1 VEIQKCSVMEKVE
14 IRSLGVSEAEV
25 RAEGENRTISGYGVV
40 FNSESRDLN
49 GFTEVILPEAIEDVL
64 PRSDVFALLNHQFEK
79 GVLARCAYGQGSMT
93 LQVDNRGVKYSF
105 KAPKFNLGEEVLE
118 GVERGDIRSS
128 SFAFTIAPGGERW
141 DKRDDGTW
149 LRTVSKFDRIFDM
162 SPCYTGAYA
171 DTAVAKRS
179 LDAIKEMSE
188 PIKEEV
194 KPPVTVEVPDEPI
207 ISFQRSAA
215 TDLELAYRQYIQES
229 EFNELTR

>member
-1 VEIQKCSVMEKVE
+1 MEKVE

-79 GVLARCAYGQGSMT
+79 GVLARCAYGNGSMT

-105 KAPKFNLGEEVLE
+105 KAPKFNLGDEVLE

-141 DKRDDGTW
+141 DQKEDGTW
-149 LRTVSKFDRIFDM
+149 LRTISKFDRIFDM

-171 DTAVAKRS
+171 DTTVARRS
-179 LDAIKEMSE
+179 LDAIIEMSG
-188 PIKEEV
+188 PVKEET
-194 KPPVTVEVPDEPI
+194 KPPVTDEVVVEPI
-207 ISFQRSAA
+207 VEFQRSVA

>member
-1 VEIQKCSVMEKVE
+1 MGKME
-14 IRSLGVSEAEV
+14 IRSLGLEDAEV
-25 RAEGENRTISGYGVV
+25 RAEGESRTISGYGVV

-49 GFTEVILPEAIEDVL
+49 GFTEIILPEAIKDVL
-64 PRSDVFALLNHQFEK
+64 PQSDVLALLNHQMEK
-79 GVLARCAYGQGSMT
+79 GVLARCAYGNGSMT

-105 KAPKFNLGEEVLE
+105 KAPRFNLGDEVLE

-141 DKRDDGTW
+141 DKKEDGTW
-149 LRTVSKFDRIFDM
+149 LRTISKFDRIFDM

-171 DTAVAKRS
+171 DTTVARRS

-215 TDLELAYRQYIQES
+215 TDLEQAYRLYIDEY
-229 EFNELTR
+229 EINNLTR